1 MINRFGRPLL
11 LLMVVICCMATSSQ
25 AVELA
30 ASDDATLS
38 IDPAF
43 RMYQRG
49 ENNQALSFLRS
60 YLLDHADSPHLDSA
74 YLLMARILLNEHKAS
89 DALFYLQRIAPQQ
102 QTSEA
107 TLLRVAALQQLG
119 QLDDAEPLFSQLSE
133 ENFFGDDLALYY
145 RCRADYLSNRGQ
157 ALQAL
162 MVLSLAFQY
171 TDGSFHQGFYDQV
184 QQVLSGLDRELVTE
198 AAFMFADTPLKD
210 VVILYQAQQAF
221 DAGEVQHARHLVQPL
236 VRQADII
243 DVQIAAAN
251 MLDQIDGT
259 PWYQRAIGVVL
270 PLTGRYAPFG
280 ELVRQGIDLA
290 VKNSSAP
297 IQVFY
302 LDSGADP
309 QAAAEAVRRLVR
321 AQRVMAVIGP
331 LTGDAA
337 MLAVQ
342 EAEKAQVPII
352 TLSYRDGLPQM
363 GRYVFRNSLTP
374 QQQVEAVAD
383 YAIEEL
389 GLNSY
394 AILYPANKMGQQ
406 YAQLF
411 RQAIEV
417 RGGDIEHQR
426 SYAESATDFRRQL
439 LLLKGEDPD
448 APQEVEPEVIAED
461 DEEPVV
467 EEEEEFPGLPN
478 VDFEGLFIPDYADSV
493 ALIAPQIAYYGIENV
508 QLLGIN
514 GWNSPQVVEQA
525 GRYIRGSIIS
535 DGFFAQSPD
544 APVKRFVENYQQMYG
559 ETPSILEAQ
568 GYDSVCLLL
577 KVLADPA
584 ITTPQQVQ
592 QYLYQMK
599 EFDGVTGLQG
609 FDRQGEAQ
617 RSMFIL
623 KFGRKQLWQLQGL
636 PEPTPPVDMMPIFE

>member
-1 MINRFGRPLL
+1 MIKRFSHSVLM
-11 LLMVVICCMATSSQ
+11 LMVVICCVATAAQ
-25 AVELA
+25 AVQLA
-30 ASDDATLS
+30 ASNDATLS

-74 YLLMARILLNEHKAS
+74 YLLMARVLLDEHKAA
-89 DALFYLQRIAPQQ
+89 DALFYLQRIEPQQ

-119 QLDDAEPLFSQLSE
+119 QLDDAEPLFGQLSE

-145 RCRADYLSNRGQ
+145 RCRADYLQNRGQ

-171 TDGSFHQGFYDQV
+171 TDNRFHQGFYDQV
-184 QQVLSGLDRELVTE
+184 QQVLSDLDRDLVTE

-210 VVILYQAQQAF
+210 VVILYQARQALE
-221 DAGEVQHARHLVQPL
+221 AGDVQHARYLIQPL
-236 VRQADII
+236 VRQTGLI

-251 MLDQIDGT
+251 MLDEIDGT

-270 PLTGRYAPFG
+270 PLSGRYAPFG
-280 ELVRQGIDLA
+280 ELVKQGIELA

-302 LDSGADP
+302 QDSGADP
-309 QAAAEAVRRLVR
+309 QSAADAVRRLVR

-352 TLSYRDGLPQM
+352 TLSYRDGLPQL

-374 QQQVEAVAD
+374 QQQVDALAE

-389 GLNSY
+389 GLNTY
-394 AILYPANKMGQQ
+394 AILSPGNKMGQQ

-411 RQAIEV
+411 RQAIEK

-426 SYAESATDFRRQL
+426 SYGDSATDFRRQL

-448 APQEVEPEVIAED
+448 APQDVEPKAV
-461 DEEPVV
+461 DEEGEELVV
-467 EEEEEFPGLPN
+467 EEEKESESLPN

-514 GWNSPQVVEQA
+514 GWNSPQLIDQA
-525 GRYIRGSIIS
+525 GRYVRGSIIC

-544 APVKRFVENYQQMYG
+544 APVKQFVERYQRVYG

-568 GYDSVCLLL
+568 GYDSARLLL
-577 KVLADPA
+577 KILTDSA
-584 ITTPQQVQ
+584 ITTPQQLQ
-592 QYLYQMK
+592 QHLYQEK
-599 EFDGVTGLQG
+599 AFDGVTGLQG

-617 RSMFIL
+617 RALFML
-623 KFGRKQLWQLQGL
+623 KFGRKQLWQLRGL
-636 PEPTPPVDMMPIFE
+636 PEPTPSVEMVPIFE

>member
-1 MINRFGRPLL
+1 MIKRFSRS
-11 LLMVVICCMATSSQ
+11 LLMLMVAVCCVATAAQ
-25 AVELA
+25 AVQLA
-30 ASDDATLS
+30 AGDNASLS

-74 YLLMARILLNEHKAS
+74 YLLMARILLDEQKAA
-89 DALFYLQRIAPQQ
+89 DALFYLQRIELQK
-102 QTSEA
+102 QTSEV

-119 QLDDAEPLFSQLSE
+119 QLNDAEPLFGELSE

-145 RCRADYLSNRGQ
+145 RCRADYLQNRGQ
-157 ALQAL
+157 ALQSL

-171 TDGSFHQGFYDQV
+171 TDNRFHQGFYDQV
-184 QQVLSGLDRELVTE
+184 QQVLSGLDRDLVTE

-210 VVILYQAQQAF
+210 VVILYQARQAL
-221 DAGEVQHARHLVQPL
+221 DAGDVEHARHLVQPL

-251 MLDQIDGT
+251 MLDQIDGS

-270 PLTGRYAPFG
+270 PLSGRYAPFG
-280 ELVRQGIDLA
+280 ELVKQGIELA
-290 VKNSSAP
+290 VKSSAAP

-302 LDSGADP
+302 QDSGADP
-309 QAAAEAVRRLVR
+309 QSAADAVRRLVR

-374 QQQVEAVAD
+374 QQQVEALAE

-389 GLNSY
+389 GLNTY
-394 AILYPANKMGQQ
+394 AILSPSNKMGQQ

-411 RQAIEV
+411 RQAIEM

-426 SYAESATDFRRQL
+426 SYGESATDFRRQL

-448 APQEVEPEVIAED
+448 APQDAEPKVV
-461 DEEPVV
+461 DEEGDELVV
-467 EEEEEFPGLPN
+467 EEEEEIAGLPN

-514 GWNSPQVVEQA
+514 GWNSPQLIDQA
-525 GRYIRGSIIS
+525 GRYVRGSIIC

-544 APVKRFVENYQQMYG
+544 APVKQFVERYERMYG

-568 GYDSVCLLL
+568 GYDSVRLLL
-577 KVLADPA
+577 GILTDPA
-584 ITTPQQVQ
+584 ITTPQQLQ
-592 QYLYQMK
+592 QYLYQM
-599 EFDGVTGLQG
+599 EAFNGVTGLQG

-617 RSMFIL
+617 RALFML
-623 KFGRKQLWQLQGL
+623 KFGRKQLWQLRGL
-636 PEPTPPVDMMPIFE
+636 PEPMPSVEMIPIFE